1 MRVGG
6 ARALRRVRPAGGEV
20 GRGPENGRVID
31 PRRLRALRALA
42 DHGTVTAAAQAL
54 HLTPSAVSQQLA
66 ALESEVGQELLRRRG
81 RRVSLTSAGELL
93 VRHAN
98 AVAAEL
104 ERAQATL
111 AGLAAGAAG
120 RVEVGSFASAIT
132 QVVAPAMAA
141 LRRRAPAVT
150 VRVRDVEGHASV
162 PLLLDGE
169 IDLAITEEYR
179 PRRDDGRLTRFPLY
193 TEPFD
198 VVLPPDHPL
207 AGARAVDLRALA
219 EDDWVATP
227 PGNPVRDVVELAC
240 GQAGFAPRIT
250 HTSNDFR
257 AIGALVG
264 AGAGAALVPRHALP
278 GTPVQG
284 TAPLRR
290 VFAAVRKGSEDHPLI
305 SLIREAL
312 TAAAHP

>member
-1 MRVGG
+1 M
-6 ARALRRVRPAGGEV
+6 
-20 GRGPENGRVID
+20 ID
-31 PRRLRALRALA
+31 PRRLRVLRALA
-42 DHGTVTAAAQAL
+42 DHGTVTAAGRAL

-66 ALESEVGQELLRRRG
+66 ALESEVGHELLRRRG
-81 RRVSLTSAGELL
+81 RRVSLTAAGELL

-111 AGLAAGAAG
+111 AAFTAGTLG

-132 QVVAPAMAA
+132 QVVAPALAA
-141 LRRRAPAVT
+141 LRERAPGVT
-150 VRVRDVEGHASV
+150 LRVRDVEGHASV

-179 PRRDDGRLTRFPLY
+179 PRTDDRRLTRFPLY

-198 VVLPPDHPL
+198 VVLPASHRL
-207 AGARAVDLRALA
+207 AGAAEVDLAELA
-219 EDDWVATP
+219 DDEWVATL

-240 GQAGFAPRIT
+240 SQAGFAPRIT
-250 HTSNDFR
+250 HTSDDFR
-257 AIGALVG
+257 AIGALVR
-264 AGAGAALVPRHALP
+264 AGAGVALVPRNAVR
-278 GTPVQG
+278 GVPVRG

-290 VFAAVRKGSEDHPLI
+290 VVAAVRRGGEEHPLVG
-305 SLIREAL
+305 LVRDAL
-312 TAAAHP
+312 LDAARRSGATGGHPPETGPDRPLATPDHG

>member
-1 MRVGG
+1 M
-6 ARALRRVRPAGGEV
+6 
-20 GRGPENGRVID
+20 ID
-31 PRRLRALRALA
+31 PRRLRVLRALA

-66 ALESEVGQELLRRRG
+66 ALESEVGHPLLRRRG
-81 RRVSLTSAGELL
+81 RRVSLTAAGELL

-111 AGLAAGAAG
+111 AAFSSGSTG

-132 QVVAPAMAA
+132 QVVAPALAA
-141 LRRRAPAVT
+141 LRASAPGVT
-150 VRVRDVEGHASV
+150 LRVRDVEGHASV

-179 PRRDDGRLTRFPLY
+179 LRTDDRRLTRFPLY

-198 VVLPPDHPL
+198 VVLPPEHRL
-207 AGARAVDLRALA
+207 AGRAEVELADLAD
-219 EDDWVATP
+219 DDWVVTL
-227 PGNPVRDVVELAC
+227 PGNPVRDVVQLAC
-240 GQAGFAPRIT
+240 EHAGFAPRIT
-250 HTSNDFR
+250 HTSDDFR
-257 AIGALVG
+257 AIGALVH
-264 AGAGAALVPRHALP
+264 AGAGVALVPRNAVR
-278 GTPVQG
+278 GVPVSG

-290 VFAAVRKGSEDHPLI
+290 VVAAVRRGSEDHPLI
-305 SLIREAL
+305 AL
-312 TAAAHP
+312 VRDALLDAVA

>member
-1 MRVGG
+1 M
-6 ARALRRVRPAGGEV
+6 
-20 GRGPENGRVID
+20 
-31 PRRLRALRALA
+31 LRALA

-111 AGLAAGAAG
+111 AGLASGTAG

-132 QVVAPAMAA
+132 QVVAPALAR
-141 LRRRAPAVT
+141 LRVSAPGVV

-198 VVLPPDHPL
+198 VVLPADHRL
-207 AGARAVDLRALA
+207 AGRAEVDLRDLA
-219 EDDWVATP
+219 EDDWVATL

-240 GQAGFAPRIT
+240 GDAGFAPRIV
-250 HTSNDFR
+250 HTSDDFS
-257 AIGALVG
+257 AVGALVR
-264 AGAGAALVPRHALP
+264 AGAGVALVPRHALR
-278 GTPVQG
+278 GVPVTG

-305 SLIREAL
+305 RAVLDCATPSRG
-312 TAAAHP
+312 

>member
-1 MRVGG
+1 M
-6 ARALRRVRPAGGEV
+6 
-20 GRGPENGRVID
+20 ID
-31 PRRLRALRALA
+31 PRRLRVLRALA

-93 VRHAN
+93 VGHAN

-111 AGLAAGAAG
+111 AGLSSGAAG

-132 QVVAPAMAA
+132 QVVAPALAR
-141 LRRRAPAVT
+141 LRVSAPGVV

-198 VVLPPDHPL
+198 VVLPPSHPL
-207 AGARAVDLRALA
+207 AGRGSVDLRELA
-219 EDDWVATP
+219 EDDWVATL

-240 GQAGFAPRIT
+240 GDAGFAPRIV
-250 HTSNDFR
+250 HTSDDFS
-257 AIGALVG
+257 AVGALVR
-264 AGAGAALVPRHALP
+264 AGAGVALVPRHALR
-278 GTPVQG
+278 GVPVRD

-305 SLIREAL
+305 RAVLD
-312 TAAAHP
+312 AAR

>member
-1 MRVGG
+1 M
-6 ARALRRVRPAGGEV
+6 
-20 GRGPENGRVID
+20 ID
-31 PRRLRALRALA
+31 PRRLRVLRALA
-42 DHGTVTAAAQAL
+42 DHGTVTAAARAL

-66 ALESEVGQELLRRRG
+66 ALEGEVGQELLRRRG

-111 AGLAAGAAG
+111 AGLAGGTAGQ
-120 RVEVGSFASAIT
+120 VEVGSFASAIT
-132 QVVAPAMAA
+132 LVVAPALAV
-141 LRRRAPAVT
+141 LRDCAPDVV
-150 VRVRDVEGHASV
+150 VRVRDVEGDASV

-198 VVLPPDHPL
+198 VVLPPGHPL
-207 AGARAVDLRALA
+207 AGGEPVDLRRLA
-219 EDDWVATP
+219 EADWVATP

-240 GQAGFAPRIT
+240 GEAGFAPRIT
-250 HTSNDFR
+250 QTSSDFS
-257 AIGALVG
+257 AIGALVA
-264 AGAGAALVPRHALP
+264 AGAGVALVPRHALR
-278 GTPVQG
+278 GVPVRG

-290 VFAAVRKGSEDHPLI
+290 VFAAVRKGAEDHPLVRLVCETLA
-305 SLIREAL
+305 S
-312 TAAAHP
+312 TAQPA